1 MVSLIGGLL
10 TFTLGSALILW
21 GANIR
26 GAMEHDAGRV
36 RVVARL
42 PRGAT
47 QDVS

>member
-26 GAMEHDAGRV
+26 GVMEHDAGRV
-36 RVVARL
+36 RVLAQL
-42 PRGAT
+42 PRGAS
-47 QDVS
+47 QEGS

>member
-1 MVSLIGGLL
+1 MVSLIGGFL
-10 TFTLGSALILW
+10 TFTLGSTLILW

-47 QDVS
+47 QDVC

>member
-26 GAMEHDAGRV
+26 GAMEYDADRV

>member
-26 GAMEHDAGRV
+26 GAMEHHEGRV

-42 PRGAT
+42 PRGAV
-47 QDVS
+47 QEGG